1 MVVIVVAVI
10 GVIVMVVLLE
20 LLVLIVILKR
30 IIIDELVVVV
40 IIIELALVVLQEAH
54 IVLLIVTEVVVEVRK
69 IAAHVTV
76 NFCQQSNVRS
86 ISQAASAKSVLTV
99 KHLKVWYLCNLWAE
113 IGLLLIHSRNQ
124 PTR

>member
-1 MVVIVVAVI
+1 
-10 GVIVMVVLLE
+10 MVVLLE

-30 IIIDELVVVV
+30 VIIDELVVV

-69 IAAHVTV
+69 IAAHVTA

-86 ISQAASAKSVLTV
+86 IGQAASAKSVLTV

-124 PTR
+124 PSR

>member
-1 MVVIVVAVI
+1 
-10 GVIVMVVLLE
+10 MVVLLE

-30 IIIDELVVVV
+30 IIIHELVVVV

-69 IAAHVTV
+69 IAAHVTA

-86 ISQAASAKSVLTV
+86 IGQAASAKSVLTV
-99 KHLKVWYLCNLWAE
+99 EHLKVWYLCNLWADN
-113 IGLLLIHSRNQ
+113 GLLLIQSRN
-124 PTR
+124 